1 MMYDHKT
8 SNAALAAQAFHAT
21 GVASQERGRQKALAV
36 LQWVYR
42 WRWTTPELIPQIV
55 GAQSRAFAGSLVK
68 KGLLCEVKTY
78 AGTADGNP
86 AKLLFLTKAGERYL
100 QNYEF
105 ESWRG
110 YVFGNRYNAKTM
122 QHDLRV
128 QREVLNWL
136 QEQHSDDEQRSYL
149 SPYELRDGLPKGAL
163 GPKRPDAVLVRS
175 NRAGDDY
182 LTALEVELTPKNRE
196 LRARMATQTLQML
209 ACGVVHDVVV
219 LTPTDNVRDAYR
231 ASYAVGAPWSYDDD
245 LTGTTQHRQVTPQ
258 QASAVHVQ
266 TLGQR
271 QPTPVLDQ
279 AWLAHAQELRQH
291 DEPARDIRQL
301 LL

>member
-1 MMYDHKT
+1 MMYDRKT
-8 SNAALAAQAFHAT
+8 RSAALAAQAFHAT
-21 GVASQERGRQKALAV
+21 GMASQERGRQKALAV

-122 QHDLRV
+122 AHDLRV
-128 QREVLNWL
+128 QREVLMWL
-136 QEQHSDDEQRSYL
+136 QESHSDDEQRSYL
-149 SPYELRDGLPKGAL
+149 TPHELRDGLPEGAL

-182 LTALEVELTPKNRE
+182 LTALEVELTQKNRD
-196 LRARMATQTLQML
+196 LLDKMRRQTLQML
-209 ACGVVHDVVV
+209 ACGVIADVLV
-219 LTPTDNVRDAYR
+219 LTPTDRVSASYR
-231 ASYAVGAPWSYDDD
+231 AAYAVGAPWSYSDEV
-245 LTGTTQHRQVTPQ
+245 TGTTQHRQVTRK

-266 TLGQR
+266 TLGLR

-279 AWLAHAQELRQH
+279 VWLAHAQELRQH
-291 DEPARDIRQL
+291 NEPARDVRQL
-301 LL
+301 LS

>member
-1 MMYDHKT
+1 MYEHNT
-8 SNAALAAQAFHAT
+8 QAAALAAKDFNAT
-21 GVASQERGRQKALAV
+21 GMASQERGRQKTLAV

-42 WRWTTPELIPQIV
+42 WRWTSPELIPQIV

-122 QHDLRV
+122 AHDLRV
-128 QREVLNWL
+128 QREVLTWL
-136 QEQHSDDEQRSYL
+136 QEAHSDDEQRSYL
-149 SPYELRDGLPKGAL
+149 TPHEYRNGLPEGAL
-163 GPKRPDAVLVRS
+163 GPKRPDAVLVRT
-175 NRAGDDY
+175 NAAGDDY
-182 LTALEVELTPKNRE
+182 LTALEVELTPKNRD
-196 LRARMATQTLQML
+196 LLDKMRRQTLQML
-209 ACGVVHDVVV
+209 ASKVVADVLV
-219 LTPTDNVRDAYR
+219 LVPTERVRSAYR
-231 ASYAVGAPWSYDDD
+231 AAYAVGAKWSYWDEV
-245 LTGTTQHRQVTPQ
+245 TGTTQHKQVSQQ
-258 QASAVHVQ
+258 QARAVHVQ

-291 DEPARDIRQL
+291 YEPARDIRQL